1 MSDNSRFP
9 RPLVV
14 LHWLTLLLMVA
25 VYCAMEFRGTFPRGS
40 EPRELMKAAHY
51 ALGLTVLLLV
61 LPRVLLRL
69 RGTTPPITPPPLAA
83 LRVAAAAGHLALYG
97 FMIGMPLGGWLLMSA
112 EGASVSFWGLP
123 VPPLVAPDEALA
135 HLVEDLHETGATVGY
150 FLVGLH
156 AAAALFH
163 HLVLRDD
170 TLRRMSLR

>member
-1 MSDNSRFP
+1 MSDFARFP
-9 RPLVV
+9 RSLVV
-14 LHWLTLLLMVA
+14 LHWLTLLLLVA
-25 VYCAMEFRGTFPRGS
+25 VYCAMEFRGEFPRGS
-40 EPRELMKAAHY
+40 APRELMKAAHY

-61 LPRVLLRL
+61 LPRILLRL
-69 RGTTPPITPPPLAA
+69 RSTTPSITPPPSAA
-83 LRVAAAAGHLALYG
+83 LRIAATAGHLALYL

-123 VPPLVAPDEALA
+123 VPALVAPDKDLA